1 MTINLKGLYTPP
13 PPEDRNIAYLDISY
27 NGNHYDWMAYVP
39 AGVDVGQHLQ
49 SVEQSIYADID
60 RKEAQWSSLTPKTI
74 SVFDQFT
81 NQETVVDIQKEEI
94 VKPDYP
100 DYYAKRRAEYPSIA
114 DQIGALINQNSS
126 PSFTEIQAKIAAVK
140 SKYPKSA

>member
-39 AGVDVGQHLQ
+39 VGVDVGQHLQ

-60 RKEAQWSSLTPKTI
+60 RKEAQWSSLTPKTR
-74 SVFDQFT
+74 SVFDLDT
-81 NQETVVDIQKEEI
+81 NQEIVVDIQKEEI

-100 DYYAKRRAEYPSIA
+100 DYYAKRRAEYPSLA